1 MPAPEST
8 PALEAFRLRL
18 ISDLN
23 EAFEEFVS
31 ALDPDFIASL
41 GSAGAKLAAP
51 VGASHTSA
59 MAWRGH
65 LQTLRAELKQ
75 HFGENEFRLK
85 ELCSFLDSRVDLL
98 PGDIK
103 TYVNKNRQ
111 VIVWHQTVH
120 GAISCRAHVWGGCG
134 AVISYTG
141 TRDRWRVV

>member
-8 PALEAFRLRL
+8 PGLEALKQHVL
-18 ISDLN
+18 CLVSQ
-23 EAFEEFVS
+23 AFDDALHLGILS
-31 ALDPDFIASL
+31 AANPAMP
-41 GSAGAKLAAP
+41 AKLAAP
-51 VGASHTSA
+51 VDASHTSA

-65 LQTLRAELKQ
+65 LQTLRAELKK

-103 TYVNKNRQ
+103 TYTSKNRQ

-120 GAISCRAHVWGGCG
+120 GAISCRAHVWGDRGV
-134 AVISYTG
+134 AISYTG